1 MVMLLMQLQK
11 RDEAP
16 DHSRSGRH
24 EARVY
29 IQHCCEPV
37 EKRWER
43 QKTLCTVNCVTLGYR
58 AFWPV
63 WKKTVPR
70 QTGTKRY
77 HVIRSHGGICSSTF
91 QTHGKIW
98 RFHWR
103 TDPSSNNSWTWYGRH
118 KDKWYTA
125 PRTMLRISKGNT
137 VTNTFSPYISL
148 EKKKREPLWTGSGG
162 HLSFSPWVHFVLLIP
177 HGALSLSHDSYTLAW
192 NPLIRR
198 TTGRKSYE
206 NLLVFMLELPIAHSV
221 KQGTECSGGGHK
233 RGVSLS

>member
-1 MVMLLMQLQK
+1 MPHIPKGWEFRNLISPLALVSLGTFDVSHWLSKRRGRPTEARSLLKSTLILQVEVTESVLSKEQRQTIRMFRHLSFMVMLLMQLEK

-16 DHSRSGRH
+16 DPSRSERH

-29 IQHCCEPV
+29 IQHCCESV

-63 WKKTVPR
+63 WKKTVRR

-98 RFHWR
+98 RFH
-103 TDPSSNNSWTWYGRH
+103 
-118 KDKWYTA
+118 
-125 PRTMLRISKGNT
+125 
-137 VTNTFSPYISL
+137 
-148 EKKKREPLWTGSGG
+148 
-162 HLSFSPWVHFVLLIP
+162 
-177 HGALSLSHDSYTLAW
+177 
-192 NPLIRR
+192 
-198 TTGRKSYE
+198 
-206 NLLVFMLELPIAHSV
+206 
-221 KQGTECSGGGHK
+221 
-233 RGVSLS
+233 